1 MSVLVATAQEDEPLA
16 TEKLMALVDALEYL
30 VQENDA
36 EKLSYGELL
45 DIDLMYNIIEGKY

>member
-1 MSVLVATAQEDEPLA
+1 MVVNTAIASAEEPMA
-16 TEKLMALVDALEYL
+16 DEKLAKLVDVLEYL
-30 VQENDA
+30 VNESVA